1 MDFDM
6 PALFQFMRIA
16 AALGVVAAVFFAFKL
31 YRETD
36 KGWYWACLVL
46 SALCFALSQ
55 WFFLVSPLVFP
66 HGGEVFPHGREVF
79 PVLSLVRDAI
89 DIAGSVF
96 FAVACYGM
104 YKTMHKI
111 RKRVE

>member
-1 MDFDM
+1 MESGM
-6 PALFQFMRIA
+6 SLLFPILRIA
-16 AALGVVAAVFFAFKL
+16 AALSVVVAVFIAFKL

-36 KGWYWACLVL
+36 RGWYWACLVL
-46 SALCFALSQ
+46 SALFFALSQ
-55 WFFLVSPLVFP
+55 WMFIFFPLVPRFGP
-66 HGGEVFPHGREVF
+66 GMRPGPGGFEGIS
-79 PVLSLVRDAI
+79 VLRDASE
-89 DIAGSVF
+89 IAASVL